1 MSADSS
7 VTLSTLFDDLQP
19 ESPRVEVA
27 NDEDVTTVLKK
38 AMNAVE
44 WTASS
49 SILIPKIAELLDI
62 RLSTILVAF
71 WQKADEVAA
80 ALRET
85 RDSPNRTIDVSLD
98 DSSTE
103 ATFEPWIEVRLAGA
117 SSGKKLRFPVAIPLT
132 LKAVEVRIKNGAI
145 VSALAGTC
153 EVSGTLKFETI
164 VLAKLKEP
172 LKVPLSPRMKFD

>member
-1 MSADSS
+1 MSKDSP

-19 ESPRVEVA
+19 HSPRVEVA
-27 NDEDVTTVLKK
+27 KDEDVTTVLKK
-38 AMNAVE
+38 TMNAVE

-62 RLSTILVAF
+62 KLSTILVAF
-71 WQKADEVAA
+71 WRKADKLAA

-85 RDSPNRTIDVSLD
+85 RDSPNRTIDLSLE

-117 SSGKKLRFPVAIPLT
+117 SAGKKIRFTIAIPLT
-132 LKAVEVRIKNGAI
+132 LEAVEVRIKNGAI
-145 VSALAGTC
+145 ISALAGAC
-153 EVSGTLKFETI
+153 EVSGSLKLETI

-172 LKVPLSPRMKFD
+172 VKVPLSPRMHFD